1 MRDCFAREDTA
12 TRGCS
17 ALADGGVIPRL
28 GKNVYGWIDAAVS
41 SLKRPAAYVLRR
53 VSISLTGGTM
63 DIGLVHRTAGGIS
76 CEFISGLFLPEQPSS
91 KRPAAA
97 PPPET
102 SLRVLLR
109 VL

>member
-1 MRDCFAREDTA
+1 
-12 TRGCS
+12 
-17 ALADGGVIPRL
+17 
-28 GKNVYGWIDAAVS
+28 
-41 SLKRPAAYVLRR
+41 
-53 VSISLTGGTM
+53 M

-102 SLRVLLR
+102 SLIENFMERFMTLNTITFVDMAKKIRLEFHGM
-109 VL
+109 